1 MEKYNIGDLWW
12 THFPFSDKDEYK
24 RRPALVIG
32 DDTIAILTIYVTSQN
47 KEDNPYSILIE
58 DWKEAG
64 LSKKSWV
71 RIDKIIELSEWNMDR
86 KIGELSQNDL
96 TKILQLAKEALT
108 NTLHEFSLLAIVNP
122 SGQYLQKFDNEWKSW
137 LFPYVRSTDNNKADI
152 DSYVSKFLGEDVVTT
167 YVTCAKHCKYSV
179 SDNVYKIYNHKLYKL
194 LLDSIPENMLQQSFE
209 IDGNT
214 YRWMAI
220 QEMEKDERIMEVNDE
235 VVAFV
240 KTKC

>member
-1 MEKYNIGDLWW
+1 MEKYNIGELWW

-96 TKILQLAKEALT
+96 SKILQLAKEALT
-108 NTLHEFSLLAIVNP
+108 NTLHEFSLLAIV
-122 SGQYLQKFDNEWKSW
+122 
-137 LFPYVRSTDNNKADI
+137 
-152 DSYVSKFLGEDVVTT
+152 
-167 YVTCAKHCKYSV
+167 
-179 SDNVYKIYNHKLYKL
+179 
-194 LLDSIPENMLQQSFE
+194 DSIYKSLITNGNPGYFHMLE
-209 IDGNT
+209 V
-214 YRWMAI
+214 
-220 QEMEKDERIMEVNDE
+220 RIIIKRILIVMLAN
-235 VVAFV
+235 FWV
-240 KTKC
+240 KM